1 MFQVTEVEVN
11 DLYISEEIGTM
22 LFKRMFLHS
31 KAFNSWIY
39 FFFNLNKWRVQLSF
53 YFFFFL
59 ILTKDMLTLE
69 RGERRERERNIDV
82 REKYLL
88 PLACNPNL
96 QLRQLIASR
105 MHPKPA
111 T

>member
-1 MFQVTEVEVN
+1 
-11 DLYISEEIGTM
+11 
-22 LFKRMFLHS
+22 
-31 KAFNSWIY
+31 
-39 FFFNLNKWRVQLSF
+39 
-53 YFFFFL
+53 
-59 ILTKDMLTLE
+59 MLTLE